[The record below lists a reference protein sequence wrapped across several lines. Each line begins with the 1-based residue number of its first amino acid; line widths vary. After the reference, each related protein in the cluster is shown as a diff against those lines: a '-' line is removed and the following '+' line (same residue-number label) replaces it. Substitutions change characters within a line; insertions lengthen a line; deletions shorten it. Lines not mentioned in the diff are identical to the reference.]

1 MSKKRLSMIF
11 FTMLLC
17 AGVLSGCGSKKTI
30 TIYSCAEEKCLELTQ
45 EMLNEQFPEYNI
57 QQTYIDTG
65 SLAAKL
71 AAEGTE
77 TDADILLELE

>member
-11 FTMLLC
+11 LTMLLC

-45 EMLNEQFPEYNI
+45 
-57 QQTYIDTG
+57 
-65 SLAAKL
+65 
-71 AAEGTE
+71 
-77 TDADILLELE
+77 